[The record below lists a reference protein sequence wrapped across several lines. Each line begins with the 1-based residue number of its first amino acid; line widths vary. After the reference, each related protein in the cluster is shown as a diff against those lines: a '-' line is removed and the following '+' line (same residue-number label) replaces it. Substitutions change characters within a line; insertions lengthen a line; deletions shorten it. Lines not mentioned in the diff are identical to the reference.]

1 MDPDKK
7 QRVKEGLKKA
17 IKSIK
22 RNKELILYSISEQYR
37 YGLISEDE
45 AIRKIQEIDKMLS
58 EP

>member
-1 MDPDKK
+1 MDLNKK
-7 QRVKEGLKKA
+7 QRVKEELKKA

-22 RNKELILYSISEQYR
+22 RNKELILYSISEQCR

-45 AIRKIQEIDKMLS
+45 AIRKIREIDKMLS